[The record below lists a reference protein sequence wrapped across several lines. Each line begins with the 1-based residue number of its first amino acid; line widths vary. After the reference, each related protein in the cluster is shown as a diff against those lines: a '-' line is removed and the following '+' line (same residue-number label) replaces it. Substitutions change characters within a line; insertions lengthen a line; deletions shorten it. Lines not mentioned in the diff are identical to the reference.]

1 MLLIAVI
8 IVVKLW
14 CLCTKGDAL
23 TKKYK
28 HTHLKQT
35 NKQANKQ
42 TLYVQLLLD
51 SRPLALNPL
60 QSTRKI
66 QDYLWCF
73 LKLSARD
80 AFVAFPAPSHFRTS
94 RRLLTPAHQ
103 KYCMVSLCTLHP
115 RQNMAD
121 LVNKIHHHTTRHNG
135 GKPTDTVSIVN
146 HAPWVA
152 SQARCT
158 RAHTQKTTASGNQSE
173 NSSYGLSNFLQPP
186 LAKIRVQFFSFFKT
200 KNVIYPGGDSCH
212 PISCHPIS

>member
-1 MLLIAVI
+1 MLLIAAI

-73 LKLSARD
+73 LKLNARD
-80 AFVAFPAPSHFRTS
+80 TFVAFPAPSHFRTS
-94 RRLLTPAHQ
+94 RLLTPAHQ

-121 LVNKIHHHTTRHNG
+121 LVNKMHHHTTR
-135 GKPTDTVSIVN
+135 PI
-146 HAPWVA
+146 
-152 SQARCT
+152 
-158 RAHTQKTTASGNQSE
+158 TTAGNRRIQYS
-173 NSSYGLSNFLQPP
+173 FLIMRHSHGWPARWQTH
-186 LAKIRVQFFSFFKT
+186 KKT
-200 KNVIYPGGDSCH
+200 KKKREPDYEYIWCKVARGQGFLKKDKFRPQCHSCMLRGGLNRGGDRNACVS
-212 PISCHPIS
+212 